1 MATGPVIGT
10 DGFVPIYDPE
20 GLWKIWALQELWMGP
35 DGPGQGKHVGKVND
49 YVREPLE
56 YNTWIIDHVDPVTL
70 APTLRVIKPKGLVF
84 DLSSEDVL
92 FGVGP
97 GTDADTYR
105 AYLNDTVFP
114 HTMEIDKMLTIKG
127 TMSKYCKV
135 FLGADTSAAGEVI
148 SKIYDAS
155 GNYISD
161 VVPLEMVEEDSH
173 TNYAVKIVPRFHVT
187 RQFPNAE
194 KITAVFYAD
203 DGHVVSKRQLL
214 IENTDIIQDVQQGK
228 RYIQDIAV
236 RSIWL
241 SPTEAD
247 VFKYP
252 LNIPMDAMNMT
263 GVVIYSDG
271 EVEYPIDGGKFRMDG
286 LLGRLSGIEGQ
297 RVELSLVYN
306 MSPGEY
312 AYASTGENGRKVTKP
327 YFIVTTNPNN
337 SISVKLFG
345 FPVWESPEFGYRV
358 KWYLLNAERNVWFDA
373 TPHVRFSP
381 DTGLYDPKLYGYKQ
395 TKRVEVNL
403 HDVSPTFM
411 PFRHVQVVDIA
422 LINEPTTIGQTPWTV
437 NTESS
442 PQQPR
447 YGSNTYATIEDGR
460 LRLKATFTSREQW
473 LEAFYRALNPI
484 IVPDKEIAAPNP
496 THFIVNYEGVETEW
510 PIAAWDQDLNVAP
523 TLLNNKTITI
533 RFIKR
538 MAAGDLQLAIG
549 AVMILRRS

>member
-1 MATGPVIGT
+1 
-10 DGFVPIYDPE
+10 
-20 GLWKIWALQELWMGP
+20 
-35 DGPGQGKHVGKVND
+35 
-49 YVREPLE
+49 
-56 YNTWIIDHVDPVTL
+56 
-70 APTLRVIKPKGLVF
+70 
-84 DLSSEDVL
+84 
-92 FGVGP
+92 
-97 GTDADTYR
+97 
-105 AYLNDTVFP
+105 
-114 HTMEIDKMLTIKG
+114 
-127 TMSKYCKV
+127 
-135 FLGADTSAAGEVI
+135 
-148 SKIYDAS
+148 
-155 GNYISD
+155 
-161 VVPLEMVEEDSH
+161 
-173 TNYAVKIVPRFHVT
+173 
-187 RQFPNAE
+187 
-194 KITAVFYAD
+194 
-203 DGHVVSKRQLL
+203 
-214 IENTDIIQDVQQGK
+214 
-228 RYIQDIAV
+228 
-236 RSIWL
+236 
-241 SPTEAD
+241 
-247 VFKYP
+247 
-252 LNIPMDAMNMT
+252 
-263 GVVIYSDG
+263 
-271 EVEYPIDGGKFRMDG
+271 MDG

-345 FPVWESPEFGYRV
+345 FPVWESPEFGYRM

-373 TPHVRFSP
+373 TPHVRFSS

-422 LINEPTTIGQTPWTV
+422 LINEPTTIGQMPWTV

-460 LRLKATFTSREQW
+460 LRLRATFTTREQW

>member
-1 MATGPVIGT
+1 MPV
-10 DGFVPIYDPE
+10 
-20 GLWKIWALQELWMGP
+20 
-35 DGPGQGKHVGKVND
+35 
-49 YVREPLE
+49 
-56 YNTWIIDHVDPVTL
+56 
-70 APTLRVIKPKGLVF
+70 
-84 DLSSEDVL
+84 
-92 FGVGP
+92 
-97 GTDADTYR
+97 DA
-105 AYLNDTVFP
+105 
-114 HTMEIDKMLTIKG
+114 
-127 TMSKYCKV
+127 
-135 FLGADTSAAGEVI
+135 
-148 SKIYDAS
+148 
-155 GNYISD
+155 
-161 VVPLEMVEEDSH
+161 VPLEMVEEDSH

-214 IENTDIIQDVQQGK
+214 IENTDIIQGVQQGK

-345 FPVWESPEFGYRV
+345 FPVWESPEFGYRM

-373 TPHVRFSP
+373 TPHVRFSL

-422 LINEPTTIGQTPWTV
+422 LINEPTTIGQMPWTV